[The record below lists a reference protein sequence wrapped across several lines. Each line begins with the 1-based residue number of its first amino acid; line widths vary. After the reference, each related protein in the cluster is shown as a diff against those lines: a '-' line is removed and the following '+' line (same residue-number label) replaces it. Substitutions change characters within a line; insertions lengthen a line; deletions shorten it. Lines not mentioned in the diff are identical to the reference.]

1 MSEEIIEK
9 IKEACRTVSDPHMG
23 VSILEMGILRNIEV
37 DGKIATLT
45 IQPTNPSCMSV
56 TRIASGVKQATEA
69 LDEIDKCN
77 VTVVGHVMAEQLTE
91 MFSA

>member
-9 IKEACRTVSDPHMG
+9 IKEACRSVNDPHMG

-37 DGKIATLT
+37 DGKVATLT

-56 TRIASGVKQATEA
+56 TRIAADVKQAAES

-77 VTVVGHVMAEQLTE
+77 VTVVGHVMADQLTE

>member
-9 IKEACRTVSDPHMG
+9 IKEACSTVNDPHMG
-23 VSILEMGILRNIEV
+23 VSIVEMGILRDIAV
-37 DGKIATLT
+37 DGKNATLT

-56 TRIASGVKQATEA
+56 TRIAADVKNATES
-69 LDEIDKCN
+69 LEEIDKCN